1 MDLASIIRGYDGR
14 RGKFLSALRAYP
26 LADVRSLPAV
36 KKPLI
41 LAILKLAHE
50 LKDSAEER
58 KIVRHLYTLC
68 SVSADGLGS
77 DARIA
82 AIELLCKTG
91 TEINHPNAL
100 RQAAALRALAALL
113 HSAPSDA
120 KALALNAASTAVL
133 VVAKHLSLP
142 QKPTK
147 KVRRAHAEACIVSH
161 AILYVLIAGASR
173 APAHVNFAADCLRS
187 ADADLAR
194 CACAYLADCAQSR
207 ARTVAAALHPIIGFL
222 DKKLKHDTAAYVSW
236 INICAAIAMRQAN
249 EVDAVA
255 DFFSVAGEQSAS
267 ANESDASE
275 NEVSFEIADAFKI
288 SLSSAA
294 LSSSAELRSEAIVL
308 LSKLPW
314 QELCGMKTPAAS
326 GGGVHTSLLSSII
339 EKMDLGTDRGMPSVG
354 CPPHP
359 RRDVQGDGVARTL
372 QGNECACEE

>member
-1 MDLASIIRGYDGR
+1 MSEGRFSRKLRIVLVVIYKYRFSKFLSRLKFYFALYRGEYVETAVDPRGTCCCTDKYCLSFPHSYADLWKETMDLASIIRGYDGR

-41 LAILKLAHE
+41 LAIRKLAHE

-113 HSAPSDA
+113 HSAPSDT

-207 ARTVAAALHPIIGFL
+207 ARTVAARFTLSL
-222 DKKLKHDTAAYVSW
+222 DSW
-236 INICAAIAMRQAN
+236 TKN
-249 EVDAVA
+249 
-255 DFFSVAGEQSAS
+255 
-267 ANESDASE
+267 
-275 NEVSFEIADAFKI
+275 
-288 SLSSAA
+288 
-294 LSSSAELRSEAIVL
+294 
-308 LSKLPW
+308 
-314 QELCGMKTPAAS
+314 
-326 GGGVHTSLLSSII
+326 
-339 EKMDLGTDRGMPSVG
+339 
-354 CPPHP
+354 
-359 RRDVQGDGVARTL
+359 
-372 QGNECACEE
+372 